1 MPKSSVFSSV
11 LWLALASLWG
21 NAAADVY
28 KWVDDRGQVVYS
40 QSPPPPPK
48 HSVRIKTVPGPD
60 PAEIARAQQALQQ
73 SIEQGYDQEEKKRHA
88 RTQKEQQ
95 KEMQDMRAKNCEIA
109 RKNLN
114 TIQNLG
120 RRRVISPDG
129 TPVFLSEEERAA
141 RIEKAQKNIQEYCD

>member
-1 MPKSSVFSSV
+1 MQKSPIFSTA

-28 KWVDDRGQVVYS
+28 KWVDDQGQIVYS

-48 HSVRIKTVPGPD
+48 RSVRVKMVPGPD
-60 PAEIARAQQALQQ
+60 PAEIAHAQEALQQ
-73 SIEQGYDQEEKKRHA
+73 SIERIYEQEEKKRQA
-88 RTQKEQQ
+88 RAEQDAQKEIQ
-95 KEMQDMRAKNCEIA
+95 KQRAKNCEIA
-109 RKNLN
+109 RQNLN

-120 RRRVISPDG
+120 RRRIISPDG

-141 RIEKAQKNIQEYCD
+141 RIEEARKNIEAYCD